1 MHLRL
6 PWWALIAPALLIALY
21 GLLIFAAL
29 GNQANFYGPMNMP
42 LPNHGF
48 MHISWTGKTAA
59 IWLMLVIAVVTRMPG
74 MVLLALVGVVVQQIG
89 DFIAG
94 ARTDVDVFI
103 TQIGFALWCVSVA
116 VILFSLFEAS
126 RKSTVGEST

>member
-1 MHLRL
+1 MTIRL
-6 PWWALIAPALLIALY
+6 PWWALIAPALLILLY
-21 GLLIFAAL
+21 GMLIYVGL
-29 GNQANFYGPMNMP
+29 GDQANFYGPMNMP

-59 IWLMLVIAVVTRMPG
+59 IWLVLVLATGSRMSG
-74 MVLLALVGVVVQQIG
+74 VVLLALVGVVVQQIG

-94 ARTDVDVFI
+94 ASTGVDIFV

-116 VILFSLFEAS
+116 GILFSLYLKRQTHIE
-126 RKSTVGEST
+126 GDQP